1 MQLRSSPRLNTL
13 AERPEYSATDYAFHR
28 LGVGEDELSAFTADL
43 RLDLETIVMHWEPR
57 EIVLREQYRLQQVLR
72 VEYPNMTKLGYKK
85 KNSIS
90 SGPKS

>member
-1 MQLRSSPRLNTL
+1 MVALVDWF
-13 AERPEYSATDYAFHR
+13 EYAATDYAFHR
-28 LGVGEDELSAFTADL
+28 MAVGEDELSAFAADL

-85 KNSIS
+85 NNSIS

>member
-1 MQLRSSPRLNTL
+1 M
-13 AERPEYSATDYAFHR
+13 A
-28 LGVGEDELSAFTADL
+28 VGEDELSAFAADL